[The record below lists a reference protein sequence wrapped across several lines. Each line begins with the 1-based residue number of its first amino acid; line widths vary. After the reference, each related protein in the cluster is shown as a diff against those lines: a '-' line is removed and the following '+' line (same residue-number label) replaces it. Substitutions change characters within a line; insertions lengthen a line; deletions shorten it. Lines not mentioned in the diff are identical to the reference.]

1 MLVKNIKK
9 KTHIYNIMLKKFYV
23 QENYFK
29 EKLRIFTQ
37 VKENQRIILQ
47 NDNNLIIY
55 DSDDEKDNCNNF
67 LFILN
72 FLVNIIKKENKI
84 QTEQLKEH
92 VENLFSEYFRFIDE
106 VIEFLNKRQ
115 IFTDQYLI
123 LLSKIDENVNN
134 IKKGLLLL
142 ICTHKNENLT
152 LFYKSILFVLFDFS
166 RLFEQIKKNINFK
179 NTKLSDN
186 YSEKKKH
193 RKDNSF

>member
-1 MLVKNIKK
+1 
-9 KTHIYNIMLKKFYV
+9 MLKKFYV

-134 IKKGLLLL
+134 IKKGILLL
-142 ICTHKNENLT
+142 IYTHKNENLT

-179 NTKLSDN
+179 NTKLIDN
-186 YSEKKKH
+186 YNEKKKH

>member
-1 MLVKNIKK
+1 
-9 KTHIYNIMLKKFYV
+9 MLKNFYE

-29 EKLRIFTQ
+29 EKLSIFTK
-37 VKENQRIILQ
+37 VKENQKIMLRD
-47 NDNNLIIY
+47 DNNLIIY
-55 DSDDEKDNCNNF
+55 DSDDENDDCSNF
-67 LFILN
+67 LFILS
-72 FLVNIIKKENKI
+72 FIVRIIKKDKKI
-84 QTEQLKEH
+84 NLEQSKIFI
-92 VENLFSEYFRFIDE
+92 ENLFTEYFKFIDE

-142 ICTHKNENLT
+142 IYTHKNENLT